1 MLVYLHQQTMQLI
14 TNINILQMVAI
25 IDKRINWKET
35 LIALKTDQPLV
46 INKAT
51 IQDVQTARV
60 WSSRLKKQGVIT
72 KVSLKGTVLTVKR
85 LA

>member
-1 MLVYLHQQTMQLI
+1 MQLI

-60 WSSRLKKQGVIT
+60 WSSRLKIQGVIT
-72 KVSLKGTVLTVKR
+72 KVSLKGTVLPVKR

>member
-1 MLVYLHQQTMQLI
+1 
-14 TNINILQMVAI
+14 MVAI

>member
-1 MLVYLHQQTMQLI
+1 ME
-14 TNINILQMVAI
+14 AI

-35 LIALKTDQPLV
+35 ILALKIDQPLV

-51 IQDVQTARV
+51 IQEVQTARV
-60 WSSRLKKQGVIT
+60 WSSRLKKQGVKT
-72 KVSLKGTVLTVKR
+72 KVTLRGTVLMVRR